1 MGGLFGKEK
10 APAKAAPPAVSEADR
25 AVIKLK
31 AQRDRLR
38 KFQKRVRRAHSGGTR
53 MRRG

>member
-1 MGGLFGKEK
+1 MSVTEEISDE
-10 APAKAAPPAVSEADR
+10 AMSEADR